1 MAPVIPLF
9 VAYQTATSAGPI
21 VYYDPFSLVI
31 FMLILMV
38 IAAVAAYVFS
48 VINDIRNN
56 NRTTDAQV
64 MTLNSQTNNMNNLV
78 QAVVTALNVNT
89 AMYQREVEHNI
100 EAENRILRLAELY
113 ANANI
118 GFMQNLQNLLMLQT
132 TVNDVRQLQTDRI
145 KAHVVAKSLE
155 PEVVIEEYVGKPQ
168 VQPQPQQQQK

>member
-1 MAPVIPLF
+1 MAPITPLL
-9 VAYQTATSAGPI
+9 VAYQSATAPV
-21 VYYDPFSLVI
+21 VYYDPFSLSM
-31 FMLILMV
+31 FMLILAA
-38 IAAVAAYVFS
+38 IAAIAAYIFS
-48 VINDIRNN
+48 TINDIRNS
-56 NRTTDAQV
+56 NRTVDAQV
-64 MTLNSQTNNMNNLV
+64 MALNSQANNMNNLV

-100 EAENRILRLAELY
+100 NAEDRILRLAELY

-132 TVNDVRQLQTDRI
+132 TVNDIRQLQADRI

-168 VQPQPQQQQK
+168 QQPQAQAQQQQK